1 MTIFKYDNDEE
12 FFCEVCNSIFQRRFA
27 LAHFNGKKHR
37 DNMIEKQPNKDK
49 ITCECGSLIRKTKIN
64 IQQHCKTIKHQKYM
78 NDLKYK
84 K

>member
-12 FFCEVCNSIFQRRFA
+12 IFCEVCDNYIQRRFA
-27 LAHFNGKKHR
+27 IAHFNGKKHR
-37 DNMIEKQPNKDK
+37 DNMIKNPKEK
-49 ITCECGSLIRKTKIN
+49 ITCECGSRIRATKIN
-64 IQQHCKTIKHQKYM
+64 IEQHRKTIKHLKYM